1 MELSTGAH
9 WMKIDD
15 ANQQM
20 AAAHLL
26 NARVDRHDP
35 QDAHTDSATKPQ
47 QAADKV
53 DLSGVNTLGAAEREQ
68 QAQRAQRVQ
77 ELKAMVAAGEY
88 NVSSRAVAEKMLSKI
103 VLRPVH

>member
-26 NARVDRHDP
+26 NSRVDRRDP
-35 QDAHTDSATKPQ
+35 QDAHTDSASKPQ
-47 QAADKV
+47 QAADK
-53 DLSGVNTLGAAEREQ
+53 EQ
-68 QAQRAQRVQ
+68 QVQRAQRVQ
-77 ELKAMVAAGEY
+77 ELKAMVASGEY